1 MQMDHD
7 DNPQQMSAETRDLLQ
22 GLSREDVAVIK
33 RGLPILKAVL
43 GFGTVVKWIAI
54 VLGGL
59 LAGVIFLGES
69 VQKLASWFWP
79 H

>member
-1 MQMDHD
+1 MTD
-7 DNPQQMSAETRDLLQ
+7 DPRDQMSAETREFLGD
-22 GLSREDVAVIK
+22 LSRDDIAVIK